1 MRIGKYGKL
10 FHWDNTSLGVGNIR
24 RFTIF
29 EIKYLGGIIVN
40 IFNTVGQD
48 RFHSHAFH
56 AVSLM
61 LRGHYFEEVIVDNK
75 IVTKK
80 IEKSRFIPKNYIHKI
95 TVSTPNA
102 MSVTFEGPWGSTWDE
117 YFDNGRVK
125 TYTWGRKLLFDSKY
139 FNPQKRDFSERYVDS
154 LKEEIEALR
163 LGCDRVKV
171 LDNPA
176 MRWIHRALKAADQ
189 ISKERRHERK
199 DG

>member
-56 AVSLM
+56 ALSLM
-61 LRGHYFEEVIVDNK
+61 LRGHYYEEVIVDGSR
-75 IVTKK
+75 IATKK

-95 TVSTPNA
+95 TVSSPNA
-102 MSVTFEGPWGSTWDE
+102 MSITFEGPWGSTWDE
-117 YFDNGRVK
+117 YYDSGRVK
-125 TYTWGRKLLFDSKY
+125 TYTWGRKVLFDSKY
-139 FNPQKRDFSERYVDS
+139 FKAKLNDTEKRIDRLEREAS
-154 LKEEIEALR
+154 ALR
-163 LGCDRVKV
+163 EGCERVKV

-176 MRWIHRALKAADQ
+176 MRWIHRALAKAET
-189 ISKERRHERK
+189 IRRET
-199 DG
+199 